1 MGNTLPLEGCQSV
14 FKSGEPS
21 RDAYTRA
28 WIKLINTIE
37 KNKNVHIDKKFTETT
52 QLNDISRNGMACPTD
67 GGWDDE

>member
-1 MGNTLPLEGCQSV
+1 MGNALPLEGCRSV
-14 FKSGEPS
+14 FKSVEPS

-37 KNKNVHIDKKFTETT
+37 KNKNVHFDHKFTEMT
-52 QLNDISRNGMACPTD
+52 QNDDIINERMACPTE